1 MIFGTLSFPRSA
13 DIHTQHTP
21 IMRDTRHGP
30 LINSNQRAGL
40 TLEKLCRRS
49 RIEVRP
55 TALRHHR
62 RPLDSVAAASL
73 GRDTPSDLPHHEVVI
88 SEALGPGSV
97 MVSRGRRESRGIEE
111 SLQPRLKNCNRVTID
126 NGFWN
131 ATSQFEEKRKLCE
144 LRKQIVVLLRRGF
157 RQRQTYTQ
165 GHSIYRASTASRG
178 KNTTKSYAYSAQRAI
193 SRDFRVTHLHQSRCL
208 SRSSVTTHDLRG
220 S

>member
-21 IMRDTRHGP
+21 IMRDTRHGR

-55 TALRHHR
+55 TALRHR

-73 GRDTPSDLPHHEVVI
+73 GRATPSDSPRHEVVI

-97 MVSRGRRESRGIEE
+97 MVSRGRRESRGIAE
-111 SLQPRLKNCNRVTID
+111 
-126 NGFWN
+126 
-131 ATSQFEEKRKLCE
+131 
-144 LRKQIVVLLRRGF
+144 
-157 RQRQTYTQ
+157 
-165 GHSIYRASTASRG
+165 
-178 KNTTKSYAYSAQRAI
+178 
-193 SRDFRVTHLHQSRCL
+193 CL
-208 SRSSVTTHDLRG
+208 
-220 S
+220 